1 MNDGRRDF
9 LKITTM
15 LVTGAQTGAIL
26 PFLSEA
32 SLAAPA
38 KEPGNGSVVTETTDG
53 KVRGVD
59 SVGVKIFKGIPY
71 GESTAGKNRFMP
83 PKTPA
88 KWAGV
93 RDATEFGHISPQTLV
108 TNPGDYEK
116 AIEWDKEKGGLS
128 EDCLNL
134 NVWTP
139 SLKNGAKLPV
149 LVQYHGGGF
158 TTGSGNL
165 PGYDGEAMAR
175 WANVVIVN
183 VNHRL
188 GALGY
193 TYLGDLA
200 GPEFA
205 YSGVA
210 GMMDCVAGLQWVHDN
225 IANFGGN
232 PENVFIFG
240 QSGGGAKTSV
250 LLSMPSAKG
259 LFHRAAVQSGSTL
272 RLAHHDAA
280 TRNAEQLLAELGLD
294 KSRIGELQNVPF
306 EKMVEAQAALGRHA
320 PPVGFA
326 PSVDGKIIPRDPF
339 DPTAPEV
346 SAGVPMLVSTT
357 LEDAALRM
365 NDWDITE
372 DGLRSWVQKT
382 YGDKADRILTTYR
395 RAYPQV
401 RPFPIKARIAT
412 DSGGRRNA
420 TTMAERKAAEGGAP
434 VYLYRWDFPSPAYGG
449 KFGAIHGMDV
459 SLALHNPVP
468 PLAGNTPE
476 TKTMAEKL
484 SSVWLAFAKTGDPN
498 NKAIP
503 HWPRYNADQRPTMI
517 FDLNTR
523 VENDPAHDIRV
534 LWDEAR
540 AAEPR
545 A

>member
-9 LKITTM
+9 LRKIM
-15 LVTGAQTGAIL
+15 ASAQAGAVL

-32 SLAAPA
+32 GRAAPA

-59 SVGVKIFKGIPY
+59 SGGVKIFKGIPY

-83 PKTPA
+83 PKKPA

-93 RDATEFGHISPQTLV
+93 RDAIEFGHISPQTLV

-139 SLKNGAKLPV
+139 SVKSGAKLPV

-158 TTGSGNL
+158 TSGSGNL

-210 GMMDCVAGLQWVHDN
+210 GMMDCVTALQWVHDN
-225 IANFGGN
+225 ISNFGGD
-232 PENVFIFG
+232 PANVTIFG
-240 QSGGGAKTSV
+240 QSGGGAKVST
-250 LLSMPSAKG
+250 LLAMPSAKG

-272 RLAHHDAA
+272 RLPHHEAA
-280 TRNAEQLLAELGLD
+280 TRNAEQLLAQLGLD
-294 KSRIGELQNVPF
+294 KSRISELQNVPF
-306 EKMVEAQAALGRHA
+306 EKIVEAQEALGRHL
-320 PPVGFA
+320 PPVGVA
-326 PSVDGKIIPRDPF
+326 PSVDGKMIPRDPF

-346 SAGVPMLVSTT
+346 SSGVPMLVSTT

-365 NDWDITE
+365 NDWDISE
-372 DGLRSWVQKT
+372 DGLRAWVQKT

-395 RAYPQV
+395 QAYPQV
-401 RPFPIKARIAT
+401 RPFLIKARIAT

-420 TTMAERKAAEGGAP
+420 TTMAERKAAAGGAP
-434 VYLYRWDFPSPAYGG
+434 VYLYRWDYPSPAYGG

-484 SSVWLAFAKTGDPN
+484 SSVWLAFAKTGNPN

-503 HWPRYNADQRPTMI
+503 HWPPYNADQRPTMI

-523 VENDPAHDIRV
+523 VENDPAHDIRL
-534 LWDEAR
+534 LWDDVR
-540 AAEPR
+540 A
-545 A
+545 

>member
-1 MNDGRRDF
+1 MDGRRDF
-9 LKITTM
+9 MKKTSILIA
-15 LVTGAQTGAIL
+15 GAKASTIL
-26 PFLSEA
+26 PFLPDTGR
-32 SLAAPA
+32 AAPA
-38 KEPGNGSVVTETTDG
+38 KEPGNGSVVVETTDG
-53 KVRGVD
+53 KVRGID
-59 SVGVKIFKGIPY
+59 SSGVKIFKGIPY
-71 GESTAGKNRFMP
+71 GGSTAGKNRFMP
-83 PKTPA
+83 PTKPA
-88 KWAGV
+88 KWTGV
-93 RDATEFGHISPQTLV
+93 RDAVEFGHISPQTLV
-108 TNPGDYEK
+108 THPGDYEK
-116 AIEWDKEKGGLS
+116 AIEWGEEKGGLS
-128 EDCLNL
+128 EDCLNV
-134 NVWTP
+134 NIWTP
-139 SLKNGAKLPV
+139 ALKNGAKLPV

-158 TTGSGNL
+158 TSGSGNL

-175 WANVVIVN
+175 WGNVVIVN

-210 GMMDCVAGLQWVHDN
+210 GMMDCVTALQWVHDN
-225 IANFGGN
+225 ISNFGGN

-272 RLAHHDAA
+272 RLPHHDAA
-280 TRNAEQLLAELGLD
+280 TRNAEQLLAQLGLD
-294 KSRIGELQNVPF
+294 KSRISELQNVPF
-306 EKMVEAQAALGRHA
+306 EKIVEAQEALGRHL
-320 PPVGFA
+320 PPVGVA
-326 PSVDGKIIPRDPF
+326 PSVDGKMIPRDPF

-365 NDWDITE
+365 NDWDISE
-372 DGLRSWVQKT
+372 DGLRAWVQKT

-395 RAYPQV
+395 QAYPQV
-401 RPFPIKARIAT
+401 RPFLIKARIAT
-412 DSGGRRNA
+412 DSGGRRNG
-420 TTMAERKAAEGGAP
+420 TTMAERKAAAGGAP
-434 VYLYRWDFPSPAYGG
+434 VYLYRWDYPSPAYGG

-484 SSVWLAFAKTGDPN
+484 SSVWLAFAKTGNPN

-503 HWPRYNADQRPTMI
+503 HWPPYNADQRPTMI

-523 VENDPAHDIRV
+523 VENDPAHDIRL
-534 LWDEAR
+534 LWDDVR
-540 AAEPR
+540 A
-545 A
+545 

>member
-1 MNDGRRDF
+1 MDGRRDF
-9 LKITTM
+9 MKKTSILIA
-15 LVTGAQTGAIL
+15 GAKASTIL
-26 PFLSEA
+26 PFLPDTGR
-32 SLAAPA
+32 AAPA
-38 KEPGNGSVVTETTDG
+38 KEPGNGSVVVETTDG
-53 KVRGVD
+53 KVRGID
-59 SVGVKIFKGIPY
+59 SSGVKIFKGIPY
-71 GESTAGKNRFMP
+71 GGSTAGKNRFMP
-83 PKTPA
+83 PTKPA
-88 KWAGV
+88 KWTGV
-93 RDATEFGHISPQTLV
+93 RDAVEFGHISPQTLV
-108 TNPGDYEK
+108 THPGDYEK
-116 AIEWDKEKGGLS
+116 AIEWGEEKGGLS
-128 EDCLNL
+128 EDCLNV
-134 NVWTP
+134 NIWTP
-139 SLKNGAKLPV
+139 ALKNGAKLPV

-158 TTGSGNL
+158 TSGSGNL

-175 WANVVIVN
+175 WGNVVIVN

-210 GMMDCVAGLQWVHDN
+210 GMMDCVTALQWVHDN
-225 IANFGGN
+225 ISNFGGN

-272 RLAHHDAA
+272 RLPHHEAA
-280 TRNAEQLLAELGLD
+280 TRNAEQLLAQLGLD
-294 KSRIGELQNVPF
+294 KSRISELQNVPF
-306 EKMVEAQAALGRHA
+306 EKIVEAQEALGRHL
-320 PPVGFA
+320 PPVGVA
-326 PSVDGKIIPRDPF
+326 PSVDGKMIPRDPF

-365 NDWDITE
+365 NDWDISE
-372 DGLRSWVQKT
+372 DGLRAWVQKT

-395 RAYPQV
+395 QAYPQV
-401 RPFPIKARIAT
+401 RPFLIKARIAT
-412 DSGGRRNA
+412 DSGGRRNG
-420 TTMAERKAAEGGAP
+420 TTMAERKAAAGGAP
-434 VYLYRWDFPSPAYGG
+434 VYLYRWDYPSPAYGG

-484 SSVWLAFAKTGDPN
+484 SSVWLAFAKTGNPN

-503 HWPRYNADQRPTMI
+503 HWPPYNADQRPTMI

-523 VENDPAHDIRV
+523 VENDPAHDIRL
-534 LWDEAR
+534 LWDDVCA
-540 AAEPR
+540 
-545 A
+545 

>member
-1 MNDGRRDF
+1 MDGRRDF
-9 LKITTM
+9 MKKTSILIA
-15 LVTGAQTGAIL
+15 GAKASTIL
-26 PFLSEA
+26 PFLPDTGR
-32 SLAAPA
+32 AAPA
-38 KEPGNGSVVTETTDG
+38 KEPGNGSVVVETTDG
-53 KVRGVD
+53 KVRGID
-59 SVGVKIFKGIPY
+59 SSGVKIFKGIPY
-71 GESTAGKNRFMP
+71 GGSTAGKNRFMP
-83 PKTPA
+83 PTKPA
-88 KWAGV
+88 KWTGV
-93 RDATEFGHISPQTLV
+93 RDAVEFGHISPQTLV
-108 TNPGDYEK
+108 THPGDYEK
-116 AIEWDKEKGGLS
+116 AIEWGEEKGGLS
-128 EDCLNL
+128 EDCLNV
-134 NVWTP
+134 NIWTP
-139 SLKNGAKLPV
+139 ALKNGAKLPV

-158 TTGSGNL
+158 TSGSGNL

-175 WANVVIVN
+175 WGNVVIVN

-210 GMMDCVAGLQWVHDN
+210 GTMDCVTALQWVHDN
-225 IANFGGN
+225 ISNFGGN

-272 RLAHHDAA
+272 RLPHHEAA
-280 TRNAEQLLAELGLD
+280 TRNAEQLLAQLGLD
-294 KSRIGELQNVPF
+294 KSRISELQNVPF
-306 EKMVEAQAALGRHA
+306 EKIVEAQEALGRHL
-320 PPVGFA
+320 PPVGVA
-326 PSVDGKIIPRDPF
+326 PSVDGKMIPRDPF

-365 NDWDITE
+365 NDWDISE
-372 DGLRSWVQKT
+372 DGLRAWVQKT

-395 RAYPQV
+395 QAYPQV
-401 RPFPIKARIAT
+401 RPFLIKARIAT

-420 TTMAERKAAEGGAP
+420 TTMAERKAAAGGAP
-434 VYLYRWDFPSPAYGG
+434 VYLYRWDYPSPAYGG

-484 SSVWLAFAKTGDPN
+484 SSVWLAFAKTGNPN

-503 HWPRYNADQRPTMI
+503 HWPPYNADQRPTMI

-523 VENDPAHDIRV
+523 VENDPAHDIRL
-534 LWDEAR
+534 LWDDVR
-540 AAEPR
+540 A
-545 A
+545 

>member
-1 MNDGRRDF
+1 MDGRRDF
-9 LKITTM
+9 MKKTSILIA
-15 LVTGAQTGAIL
+15 GAKASTIL
-26 PFLSEA
+26 PFLPDTGR
-32 SLAAPA
+32 AAPA
-38 KEPGNGSVVTETTDG
+38 KEPGNGSVVVETTDG
-53 KVRGVD
+53 KVRGID
-59 SVGVKIFKGIPY
+59 SSGVKIFKGIPY
-71 GESTAGKNRFMP
+71 GGSTAGKNRFMP
-83 PKTPA
+83 PTKPA
-88 KWAGV
+88 KWTGV
-93 RDATEFGHISPQTLV
+93 RDAVEFGHISPQTLV
-108 TNPGDYEK
+108 THPGDYEK
-116 AIEWDKEKGGLS
+116 AIEWGEEKGGLS
-128 EDCLNL
+128 EDCLNV
-134 NVWTP
+134 NIWTP
-139 SLKNGAKLPV
+139 ALKNGAKLPV

-158 TTGSGNL
+158 TSGSGNL

-175 WANVVIVN
+175 WGNVVIVN

-210 GMMDCVAGLQWVHDN
+210 GMMDCVTALQLVHDN
-225 IANFGGN
+225 ISNFGGN

-272 RLAHHDAA
+272 RLPHHEAA
-280 TRNAEQLLAELGLD
+280 TRNAEQLLAQLGLD
-294 KSRIGELQNVPF
+294 KSRISELQNVPF
-306 EKMVEAQAALGRHA
+306 EKIVEAQEALGRHL
-320 PPVGFA
+320 PPVGVA
-326 PSVDGKIIPRDPF
+326 PSVDGKMIPRDPF

-365 NDWDITE
+365 NDWDISE
-372 DGLRSWVQKT
+372 DGLRAWVQKT

-395 RAYPQV
+395 QAYPQV
-401 RPFPIKARIAT
+401 RPFLIKARIAT

-420 TTMAERKAAEGGAP
+420 TTMAERKAAAGGAP
-434 VYLYRWDFPSPAYGG
+434 VYLYRWDYPSPAYGG

-484 SSVWLAFAKTGDPN
+484 SSVWLAFAKTGNPN

-503 HWPRYNADQRPTMI
+503 HWPPYNADQRPTMI

-523 VENDPAHDIRV
+523 VENDPAHDIRL
-534 LWDEAR
+534 LWDDMR
-540 AAEPR
+540 A
-545 A
+545 